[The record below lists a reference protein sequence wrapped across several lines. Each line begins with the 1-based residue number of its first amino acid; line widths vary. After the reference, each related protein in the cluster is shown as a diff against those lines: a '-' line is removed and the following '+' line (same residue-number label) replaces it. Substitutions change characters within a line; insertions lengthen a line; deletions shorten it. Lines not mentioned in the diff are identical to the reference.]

1 MDRIG
6 QYIADI
12 KAGDIEKFSYI
23 VNQYERQIFIYCSRI
38 LNSEQDAEDA
48 IQEIFFKAYKS
59 IHSYKP
65 QYSFNSWLYK
75 IAYNHC
81 INTLRKRKVY
91 EKAKSLLFLEERSK
105 TNTEVQERSIFS
117 PAFEKALLSLSHQER
132 SLLILHVFHEKN
144 YQEISDITGTTSS
157 EAVRKRI
164 SRTKMKVKKIMIER
178 EDEEKWAI
186 TLMKTKA

>member
-1 MDRIG
+1 MDRIE

-23 VNQYERQIFIYCSRI
+23 VNQYERPFFIYCSRI

-81 INTLRKRKVY
+81 INILRKRKVY

-105 TNTEVQERSIFS
+105 SSTEVHERSIFS
-117 PAFEKALLSLSHQER
+117 PAFEKVFLSLSHEER
-132 SLLILHVFHEKN
+132 SLLILHVFHEKT
-144 YQEISDITGTTSS
+144 YQEISEITGTSS

-164 SRTKMKVKKIMIER
+164 SRTKMKVKKTWMER
-178 EDEEKWAI
+178 EGEEEW
-186 TLMKTKA
+186 TFSLMKTKA